1 MSSVQHLTAK
11 AAMPKLLPCGSVRRL
26 GPGPSMADIDAMVP
40 HEVDENG
47 KIDFLSGWDMQQID

>member
-1 MSSVQHLTAK
+1 
-11 AAMPKLLPCGSVRRL
+11 
-26 GPGPSMADIDAMVP
+26 MADIDAMVP